1 MHSLLYPVQNEREA
15 LRRQGLKPKDH
26 AKENVRHIRE
36 LQQLQQHNAQTELKR
51 QQTETEL
58 FKMQKFKDAKSQV
71 REWIEREGYLHP
83 QGVGSTGEGAMQRP
97 ATTGGYIRK
106 GEGQRRGPASR
117 DSILEVR
124 GLTDIEKREKL
135 KIKPA
140 VPTRLDCRATDQA
153 RPSQDYLTLNALAAI
168 RPSSAQPKSAAA
180 RVLNPVN
187 TIDRYSTH
195 TNTVAIKHEVL
206 QRDTTCLYAC
216 ARCPVM
222 LSALMHA
229 GLADMQIYMFARTC
243 VQTYTRNTVK
253 FLTTC

>member
-1 MHSLLYPVQNEREA
+1 
-15 LRRQGLKPKDH
+15 
-26 AKENVRHIRE
+26 
-36 LQQLQQHNAQTELKR
+36 
-51 QQTETEL
+51 
-58 FKMQKFKDAKSQV
+58 MQKFKDAKSQV

-83 QGVGSTGEGAMQRP
+83 QGIGSTGEGAMQRP
-97 ATTGGYIRK
+97 ATAGGYIRK

-187 TIDRYSTH
+187 TIDRHSTH
-195 TNTVAIKHEVL
+195 TNTVAIKHEVS
-206 QRDTTCLYAC
+206 QRDTTCVDDC
-216 ARCPVM
+216 ASCPVM

-243 VQTYTRNTVK
+243 DQTYTRNTVK